1 MVADSEEGRQIER
14 INIRRSASV
23 GQAAAESQEQC
34 TADAKEIGTDK
45 ETNGEREQTKNS
57 ESQTKNVGATDD
69 VV

>member
-1 MVADSEEGRQIER
+1 
-14 INIRRSASV
+14 V

-57 ESQTKNVGATDD
+57 ESQTKNVGATSTDD
-69 VV
+69 DI